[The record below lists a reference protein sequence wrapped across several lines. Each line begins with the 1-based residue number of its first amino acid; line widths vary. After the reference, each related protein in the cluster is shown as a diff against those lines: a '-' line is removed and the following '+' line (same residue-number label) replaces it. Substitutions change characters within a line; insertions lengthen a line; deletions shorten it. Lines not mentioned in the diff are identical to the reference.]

1 MMSENHL
8 NRCSYIYILLFSML
22 SLFCASPVFAQVDTT
37 ASEDTV
43 VKVKKRDLA
52 RHQLTLGVD
61 IFRPIMS
68 NWVKDRYAYEIAT
81 SYYMRNEY
89 YLTLDG
95 GWGGSSVN
103 YSNLQYTT
111 TNQFLR
117 LGFNKSILVRDRPN
131 DWDMMFIGLGAGAT
145 TISRSNANYV
155 ITDSI
160 WGDRAGVQAGSTFG
174 AYWAELTGG
183 VRVAIVKNLFLGWN
197 IRAKFM
203 MNGNSFKDLS
213 PLYIAGYGRGDK
225 NSAFDFNAYVAY
237 GIRWKRRNGPQVD
250 EQTGKILPTPAP
262 AVDSLH
268 TSPVAAPKTVTDSVN
283 VKPGMR
289 NKRDN

>member
-1 MMSENHL
+1 MMSENHP
-8 NRCSYIYILLFSML
+8 NRCSYIYILLLSML
-22 SLFCASPVFAQVDTT
+22 SLFCVSPVFAQVDTT
-37 ASEDTV
+37 VAEDTV
-43 VKVKKRDLA
+43 VKVKKKDLA
-52 RHQLTLGVD
+52 GHQLTIGVD

-68 NWVKDRYAYEIAT
+68 NWVTDRYAYEIAT
-81 SYYMRNEY
+81 SYYMCNEY
-89 YLTLDG
+89 YITLDG

-131 DWDMMFIGLGAGAT
+131 DWDMMFIGFGAGAT
-145 TISRSNANYV
+145 TIARGNANYV

-160 WGDRAGVQAGSTFG
+160 WGDRAGVQAGNTFG

-237 GIRWKRRNGPQVD
+237 GIRWKRKNGPRVD
-250 EQTGKILPTPAP
+250 EQTGKILPTPVP
-262 AVDSLH
+262 
-268 TSPVAAPKTVTDSVN
+268 TTNSPITPVVPGKTAIDSVS

-289 NKRDN
+289 NKRDQ